1 MAVYYGD
8 VVVVLLEKSL
18 ELALDAETP
27 PSVICQLPLCLL
39 APLDFQSEHR
49 FEVGN
54 HLALV
59 LREDGGVGGVGGGAG
74 EGEICSRSH
83 Q

>member
-8 VVVVLLEKSL
+8 VVVVLLEESF
-18 ELALDAETP
+18 ELALDAETS
-27 PSVICQLPLCLL
+27 PSVIGQLPLCLL
-39 APLDFQSEHR
+39 APLDFQPQHG

-54 HLALV
+54 DLAFV
-59 LREDGGVGGVGGGAG
+59 LREDNGISGVGGRAG
-74 EGEICSRSH
+74 EGEISSLSH